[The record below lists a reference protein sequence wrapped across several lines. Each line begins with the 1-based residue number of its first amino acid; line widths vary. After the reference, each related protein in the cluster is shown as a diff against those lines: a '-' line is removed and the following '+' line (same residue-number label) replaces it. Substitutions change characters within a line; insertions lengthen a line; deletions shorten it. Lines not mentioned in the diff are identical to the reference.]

1 MAGQRK
7 PANKPRPQP
16 RDNGYGAPAGQKGYG
31 KDATYQMRGGQLTVG
46 NKSGAR
52 SWLGHPT
59 ATQTGNEI
67 KYDGSGIMPV
77 QLANMG
83 KAKNGFE
90 QFGYVPTG
98 EQGQAGSQQF
108 GRTPYAM
115 PGMNRAGFVTT
126 QGWDPKGK
134 TNTKTWNAMQAAIEG
149 GPKTGGHMEFGQ
161 KGQDT
166 RQGTRGHNS
175 QGGLPGQ
182 GVPGGHTK
190 AGGFQTDVRPNGQPI
205 GSGGGKGPGPGKV
218 KQGGKKGGGKGGP
231 LPNMPPPAAG
241 GGMVGGVGEFPKM
254 PTPPADFLPMTP
266 GYEQDWRGL
275 NDQLGAAEG
284 QFAQGQAMLP
294 AQYNLMNTRIQNDQD
309 VATDRLKEDL
319 ANRGIYTA
327 KNAAG
332 TYGGTSPA
340 GGGVGESLYSRNV
353 ATPFGRQYQD
363 LAAQQAGNYQSLY
376 GDYAG
381 ANLGYAQGINEALL
395 NRANEAYQLDPM
407 GLANSG
413 YEVPDMASPYYP
425 FAPQGRPRTG
435 KRRPAKNKNKGKGKG
450 KGKGK

>member
-1 MAGQRK
+1 MAGQRR

-16 RDNGYGAPAGQKGYG
+16 RDNGYGAPQGQKGYG
-31 KDATYQMRGGQLTVG
+31 KDATYQMHGGQLTVG

-59 ATQTGNEI
+59 ATQTGNEV
-67 KYDGSGIMPV
+67 KYDGSGVMPV

-115 PGMNRAGFVTT
+115 PGMDRAGAVTT
-126 QGWDPKGK
+126 QGWNPKGAA
-134 TNTKTWNAMQAAIEG
+134 NTKTWNAMQAAIEG
-149 GPKTGGHMEFGQ
+149 GPQTGGHMEFGQ

-182 GVPGGHTK
+182 GVPGDKGG
-190 AGGFQTDVRPNGQPI
+190 GGFQTDVRPNGQPI
-205 GSGGGKGPGPGKV
+205 GTGGGGGGGFQGGGAQQGGRPGGGGGK
-218 KQGGKKGGGKGGP
+218 KKGGGGKGP
-231 LPNMPPPAAG
+231 LPNMPPKG
-241 GGMVGGVGEFPKM
+241 GGMAGGVGEFPKM
-254 PTPPADFLPMTP
+254 PTPPANFLPMTP

-309 VATDRLKEDL
+309 LATKRLNEDL
-319 ANRGIYTA
+319 AGRGVYTA

-332 TYGGTSPA
+332 TYGGTSPS
-340 GGGVGESLYSRNV
+340 GGGVGESMYSRNV
-353 ATPFGRQYQD
+353 ATPGDPALTGDSAGCAFAGR
-363 LAAQQAGNYQSLY
+363 
-376 GDYAG
+376 
-381 ANLGYAQGINEALL
+381 ET
-395 NRANEAYQLDPM
+395 
-407 GLANSG
+407 
-413 YEVPDMASPYYP
+413 ASPQKAYAAIALARFTRQIVLRGRSGVEP
-425 FAPQGRPRTG
+425 LPQLERVERQRYCGQPLNHPTSAVSAMG
-435 KRRPAKNKNKGKGKG
+435 WV
-450 KGKGK
+450 